1 MNSRRLGLLVI
12 SPVILFSFF
21 LTACGPSAEEQ
32 AATSAALTAAAAND
46 FPTGEFYMPVI
57 EDYRAPLIWGADGV
71 YFKFN
76 DDGTFTATDTVGIQ
90 RMSGTYRIDEDLYT
104 ETSTDM
110 KSCQIIGPATYRWTF
125 NDEFLT
131 FIDVGDDEC
140 NIRKLLMDRRY
151 LIKQE

>member
-57 EDYRAPLIWGADGV
+57 EDPRAPLIWRTDGV

-76 DDGTFTATDTVGIQ
+76 DDGTFTVTDTTGVQ
-90 RMSGTYRIDEDLYT
+90 RMSGTYRIDDNLYT

-110 KSCQIIGPATYRWTF
+110 KSCQIIGPATYRWAF
-125 NDEFLT
+125 NGEFLT

-140 NIRKLLMDRRY
+140 NIRKLLMDSRY

>member
-1 MNSRRLGLLVI
+1 MNPKRLRLFAI
-12 SPVILFSFF
+12 TPVILFSFF
-21 LTACGPSAEEQ
+21 LMGCGPSAEEQ
-32 AATSAALTAAAAND
+32 AATSASLTATAFYG

-57 EDYRAPLIWGADGV
+57 EDPRAPIIWGADGV
-71 YFKFN
+71 YIKFN
-76 DDGTFTATDTVGIQ
+76 DDGTFTATDTRGIL
-90 RMSGTYRIDEDLYT
+90 RMSGTYRIDDNLYI

-110 KSCQIIGPATYRWTF
+110 KSCQHIGPATYRWSF

-140 NIRKLLMDRRY
+140 KIRKLLMDRRY